1 MTSPPDSNEALEQ
14 RFVKLETKLAY
25 QEKTIADLNDVVVVQ
40 DRQIDKLE
48 RRVAALE
55 QQIAPFLG
63 QEETI
68 QEKPPHY

>member
-1 MTSPPDSNEALEQ
+1 MTSPPDLDEALEQ

-25 QEKTIADLNDVVVVQ
+25 QEKTTADLNDVVVVQ
-40 DRQIDKLE
+40 NRQVDKLE

-55 QQIAPFLG
+55 QQIALLLG
-63 QEETI
+63 QEST